1 MLKVIYLNR
10 EISEFLNNIILIQFI
25 IQRLVS
31 GLFVLF
37 GVVVLVFFI
46 FQLVRFNPAYAVAG
60 ESASEETIRNISKE
74 LGLDKPVL
82 TQFGVYLNNLLPL
95 SIHNIQDAESA
106 IYFDGSKYHYIQLFS
121 IGDHNVILKRPY
133 LGRSFQTNRSVASL
147 LWERIPSTLILA
159 VAAMLLATITGIIL
173 GVIAAIKPHSLTDKI
188 CTAGSVLGIALPSF
202 FAAIVL
208 QLVFAYLL
216 AGITGFKMTGNLF
229 VADPYSGK
237 EYLSIRN
244 LILPAIALGIRPIAV
259 ITQITRSSM
268 LDVLHADYIRTAYA
282 KGLAQRIVVFKH
294 GLRNAL
300 IPVVTSVTGWFASLL
315 TGAFFIEVVFNYNGL
330 GFETINAI
338 KTKDIPVAMGAV
350 LFTATIF
357 VVVNLLTD
365 ILYSVVD
372 PRVKLQ
378 SSK

>member
-1 MLKVIYLNR
+1 MNLLHYIG
-10 EISEFLNNIILIQFI
+10 
-25 IQRLVS
+25 QRLAS
-31 GLFVLF
+31 GLLVLF

-60 ESASEETIRNISKE
+60 ESASEETIRNISRE
-74 LGLDKPVL
+74 LGLDRPVL
-82 TQFGVYLNNLLPL
+82 VQFGVYLNNLLPL
-95 SIHNIQDAESA
+95 SAHNRSDPESA
-106 IYFDGSKYHYIQLFS
+106 FYFNASKYQYLELFTAGNYIFIVKQ
-121 IGDHNVILKRPY
+121 PY
-133 LGRSFQTNRSVASL
+133 LGRSFQTNRSVAAL
-147 LWERIPSTLILA
+147 LWERIPSTIILA
-159 VAAMLLATITGIIL
+159 IASILFATVTGIFL
-173 GVIAAIKPHSLTDKI
+173 GVIASIRPHSVTDNL

-202 FAAIVL
+202 FAAIIL

-229 VADPYSGK
+229 VADPYTGR
-237 EYLSIRN
+237 EYLSLRN
-244 LILPAIALGIRPIAV
+244 LILPAVALGVRPIAV

-268 LDVLHADYIRTAYA
+268 LDVLHADYMRTAYA
-282 KGLAQRIVVFKH
+282 KGVSQRIVIFKH

-330 GFETINAI
+330 GLETINAI

-357 VVVNLLTD
+357 VVINLLTD
-365 ILYSVVD
+365 ILYSLVD

-378 SSK
+378 SSN

>member
-1 MLKVIYLNR
+1 MIH
-10 EISEFLNNIILIQFI
+10 FI
-25 IQRLVS
+25 KQRLVS

-95 SIHNIQDAESA
+95 SIHNNQDIESA
-106 IYFDGSKYHYIQLFS
+106 IYFDDSKYHYIQLFI
-121 IGDHNVILKRPY
+121 IGNYNIILKRPY

-159 VAAMLLATITGIIL
+159 VAAMLLATVTGIIL

-188 CTAGSVLGIALPSF
+188 FTAGSVLGIALPSF

-229 VADPYSGK
+229 VADSYSGK

-357 VVVNLLTD
+357 VVINLLTD
-365 ILYSVVD
+365 ILYSMVD